1 MGGGWSATES
11 AGGAPQIHVAA
22 HHTGVRREHVAIL
35 GAGVTDCQWT
45 PIGISLRGMLRTRE
59 GGPPRHGGDQP
70 RRTRATASHQERP
83 PCPRPVAVLVAPA
96 RPGAGRPQRHRPG
109 RGRQRRSVEPEDS
122 GGANG
127 WPWSAVAVVCRAGR
141 LHPTGQLR
149 VCTFSAPTPRTRR
162 PWLSPARGA
171 RSAVPDRSRPNQ
183 AAHRPRGGRDREP
196 GGRGRR
202 RGRRPGGHRGRA
214 GGLLPG
220 QPSNSG
226 IR

>member
-45 PIGISLRGMLRTRE
+45 PIGVSLRGMLRTRE
-59 GGPPRHGGDQP
+59 GGPPASWRRSAATNP
-70 RRTRATASHQERP
+70 RNGVSSGVSAVPAARGRARCSGTPRSRP
-83 PCPRPVAVLVAPA
+83 PAAPPAGPRAAAAV
-96 RPGAGRPQRHRPG
+96 GGT
-109 RGRQRRSVEPEDS
+109 RGLRRRER
-122 GGANG
+122 
-127 WPWSAVAVVCRAGR
+127 VAVVCRAGR

-162 PWLSPARGA
+162 PWLSSAREA